1 MPLLT
6 ILSFAAGLFLILS
19 GYYTSNILWLT
30 VVSSFYCFV
39 GNYAPFFEIGV
50 GAYLDG
56 RKRVQWLA
64 PLMIFSFLY
73 NVLICGKAF
82 FDLFVEKLRGSNG
95 DWEKTEH
102 IGTGNQFFENSKVT
116 M

>member
-1 MPLLT
+1 M
-6 ILSFAAGLFLILS
+6 FLILS
-19 GYYTSNILWLT
+19 GSLTSSLLWFT
-30 VVSSFYCFV
+30 VLVSFYSFI

-82 FDLFVEKLRGSNG
+82 FDLIIGKMFGGTS

-102 IGTGNQFFENSKVT
+102 NGHGNNYIGNSGAT
-116 M
+116 L